1 MKKSKA
7 ISIPDVFVILI
18 VISQAILYKEQL
30 PLLSSFIYYAQFVC
44 FIYTSFV
51 FITRRLRLN
60 LYHWMWLVYLSI
72 LTYSSISHNMFYL
85 GNIFIPA
92 IGAATL
98 LMIVHIECSHDVD
111 GFLDIFSRVFF
122 FFVFL
127 NFLLILLFPNGIWVD
142 PNELKVD
149 LDGEEIGRYLIGG
162 NRNQMGGTLLVASIV
177 STVHYYKTHYGF
189 AMMLFTIV
197 LSLFSVLIIGSKTS
211 LLGFSLLIIF
221 LLINRNNSK
230 FKHKILLLII
240 IFYFMLQ
247 PFLLLSHTGVFQ
259 NETITYLVEDVM
271 HKDMTFSGR
280 TIIWESSILM
290 IIQSPL
296 LGYGWQDVDWY
307 EFYINGV
314 FAHNFILHVL
324 LRGGILLLL
333 CTIMIIGIAIK
344 QAVKNASTP
353 AFIAHAGFWIFLMMM
368 STEVYNILMIVLI
381 ITLLYSSR
389 YFVMD
394 RTKWKNK
401 DCVSRDKKLEKLC

>member
-1 MKKSKA
+1 MKESKA
-7 ISIPDVFVILI
+7 IPIPDVFVILV

-30 PLLSSFIYYAQFVC
+30 PLLSSFLYFAQFVC
-44 FIYTSFV
+44 FLYASFV
-51 FITRRLRLN
+51 FITKRLRLN
-60 LYHWMWLVYLSI
+60 MYHWMWLVYLSI
-72 LTYSSISHNMFYL
+72 LTYSSISHNMPYL

-111 GFLDIFSRVFF
+111 VFLNIFSRVFF

-127 NFLLILLFPNGIWVD
+127 NFILIILFPNGIWVD
-142 PNELKVD
+142 PNELKLD

-177 STVHYYKTHYGF
+177 SAVHYYKTHCGF
-189 AMMLFTIV
+189 AMMLFTI
-197 LSLFSVLIIGSKTS
+197 
-211 LLGFSLLIIF
+211 
-221 LLINRNNSK
+221 SK
-230 FKHKILLLII
+230 FKHKFLLLII

-247 PFLLLSHTGVFQ
+247 PFLLLSSTGIFQ
-259 NETITYLVEDVM
+259 NEAITYLVEDVL

-280 TIIWESSILM
+280 AVIWESSILM

-296 LGYGWQDVDWY
+296 LGYGWQDVDWN

-324 LRGGILLLL
+324 LRGGGILLL
-333 CTIMIIGIAIK
+333 CTIIIITMSIR
-344 QAVKNASTP
+344 QSVKNDSVP
-353 AFIAHAGFWIFLMMM
+353 AFIAHAGFWIFLFMM

-394 RTKWKNK
+394 ITKWKNRE
-401 DCVSRDKKLEKLC
+401 CISCDKK

>member
-1 MKKSKA
+1 MKESKA
-7 ISIPDVFVILI
+7 IPIPDVFVILV

-30 PLLSSFIYYAQFVC
+30 PLLSSFLYFAQFVC
-44 FIYTSFV
+44 FLYASFV
-51 FITRRLRLN
+51 FITKRLRLN
-60 LYHWMWLVYLSI
+60 MYHWMWLVYLSI
-72 LTYSSISHNMFYL
+72 LTYISISHNMPYL

-111 GFLDIFSRVFF
+111 VFLNIFSRVFF

-127 NFLLILLFPNGIWVD
+127 NFILIILFPNGIWVD
-142 PNELKVD
+142 PNELKLD

-177 STVHYYKTHYGF
+177 SAVHYYKTHCGF

-197 LSLFSVLIIGSKTS
+197 LSLLSVLINGSKTS
-211 LLGFSLLIIF
+211 LLGFSLLVIF
-221 LLINRNNSK
+221 LLINRKNSK
-230 FKHKILLLII
+230 FKHKFLLLII

-247 PFLLLSHTGVFQ
+247 PFLLLSSTGIFQ
-259 NETITYLVEDVM
+259 NEAITYLVEDVL

-280 TIIWESSILM
+280 AVIWESSILM

-296 LGYGWQDVDWY
+296 LGYGWQDVDWN

-324 LRGGILLLL
+324 LRGGGILLL
-333 CTIMIIGIAIK
+333 CTIIIITMSIR
-344 QAVKNASTP
+344 QSVKNDSVP
-353 AFIAHAGFWIFLMMM
+353 AFIAHAGFWIFLFMM

-394 RTKWKNK
+394 ITKWKNRE
-401 DCVSRDKKLEKLC
+401 CISCDKK

>member
-7 ISIPDVFVILI
+7 IPIPDVFVILI
-18 VISQAILYKEQL
+18 VISQAILYKDQL
-30 PLLSSFIYYAQFVC
+30 PLLSSFLYFAQFVC

-60 LYHWMWLVYLSI
+60 YFHWMWLVYLLL

-92 IGAATL
+92 IGVATL
-98 LMIVHIECSHDVD
+98 LMIVHIECSHNVDV
-111 GFLDIFSRVFF
+111 FLAIFSRIFF

-127 NFLLILLFPNGIWVD
+127 NFILILLFPDGIWVD
-142 PNELKVD
+142 PNELKLD
-149 LDGEEIGRYLIGG
+149 LDGEEVRRYFIGG

-177 STVHYYKTHYGF
+177 STVHYYKTHDGF
-189 AMMLFTIV
+189 VMMLFTIV

-211 LLGFSLLIIF
+211 LLGFSLFIIF
-221 LLINRNNSK
+221 LLINRSNSK

-247 PFLLLSHTGVFQ
+247 PFLLLSNTGVFQ
-259 NETITYLVEDVM
+259 NEIITYLVEDVL

-290 IIQSPL
+290 ILNSPL
-296 LGYGWQDVDWY
+296 FGYGWQDTDWY

-324 LRGGILLLL
+324 LRGGVILLL
-333 CTIMIIGIAIK
+333 CTIIIITMAIR
-344 QAVKNASTP
+344 QSVKNGSVP
-353 AFIAHAGFWIFLMMM
+353 AFIAHAGFWIFLFMM
-368 STEVYNILMIVLI
+368 STDIYNFLMIVLI

-394 RTKWKNK
+394 RTKWKNRN
-401 DCVSRDKKLEKLC
+401 CISCDKK